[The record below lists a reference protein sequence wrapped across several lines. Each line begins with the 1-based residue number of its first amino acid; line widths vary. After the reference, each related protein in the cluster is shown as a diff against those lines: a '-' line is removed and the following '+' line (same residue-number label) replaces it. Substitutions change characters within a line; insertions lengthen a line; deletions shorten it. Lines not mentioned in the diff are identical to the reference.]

1 MDVDFLVK
9 IKAEQI
15 SRAERSSTRIM
26 EGAGGYLDFLTDKR
40 NRSYLKFYVGQSRDL
55 LIRIHEHYL
64 RLTRGDVSSL
74 HYYICALGGENRSF
88 NFIRLFRSPRD
99 FCSDQILTD
108 EDISMFMNVFE
119 AAFGLAFGSLPGNVH
134 DVLLGDGA
142 RQGMQMNM
150 HLNVLNPLEQRSRIT
165 PAEAKDAREQMNSS
179 TDPEIQGWVS
189 FRQEVLRLSPKTN
202 RKFVSFAE
210 LRATYLSLMQK
221 DFPMITNITDFASKE
236 LQPRSE
242 MFGVQE
248 ACQKT
253 FSKVRKE
260 HGLDDT
266 FEIPVGSLSRSLAV
280 VYGFSKRFSRS
291 EASIDPH
298 NALHQFLLDKVG
310 LTPDNSLVWSSNFGL
325 SSASETSDSGNFR
338 SLCSDLDDLMMK
350 MLAASSAKVIVVCG
364 KYTQQLIQN
373 NAKRLEIL
381 GPYQMRLSH
390 QEVSISFDAD
400 KDQLRRICQP
410 EKSHIYYNN
419 TPLIVGPPFS
429 GGFRCICSSTIYI
442 HAPELFDVLYGNGW
456 VRRRKMSL
464 CLKLAA
470 MLLKAENLNY
480 RFYEIANARAAVFN
494 AIIRE
499 RRGGTVTPASV
510 EEIAKDWLC
519 RQGFES
525 SQDLTEL
532 ADINSGLLC
541 KSLHMLLFV
550 LTTAYHRENQA
561 KQAPP
566 GPEKAHTSTSRTE
579 GFPQEK
585 MDAVR
590 QLWLR
595 KMEKKYPEKLLPS
608 AISGTLQEQRE
619 KEELRQEMAD
629 DALLGKDLGQEVGQA
644 DIEIALET
652 EKDIFPAGSWSDY
665 NSISREDG
673 ITEIDKPV
681 ADAEAQ
687 VEKEI
692 LRARKRIRRNAA
704 TNRITAEVRA
714 LVNQGLSFE
723 QVRQEL
729 QDCAADTV
737 RRPYYR
743 KDVLGAQLPRLVG
756 GDPPRRKQSS

>member
-1 MDVDFLVK
+1 MSTEIRDFPNLETLFRGMMRSFLSSNDNLVREYGRFLNTKSTTVDLHHLFLQCIEPEIKYLEGRKVDVDLLLK

-26 EGAGGYLDFLTDKR
+26 QGAGGYLDFLTDKA

-119 AAFGLAFGSLPGNVH
+119 AAFGLPFRSLPGNVH

-142 RQGMQMNM
+142 RQGIQMNM

-210 LRATYLSLMQK
+210 LRATYLSLMQR

-236 LQPRSE
+236 IRPRSE

-253 FSKVRKE
+253 FSKLRKE

-266 FEIPVGSLSRSLAV
+266 FEIPVGSLSGSLAV
-280 VYGFSKRFSRS
+280 VYGFSKRLSRS
-291 EASIDPH
+291 EASVDPH
-298 NALHQFLLDKVG
+298 KALHQFLLDKVG

-400 KDQLRRICQP
+400 KDQLRRI
-410 EKSHIYYNN
+410 
-419 TPLIVGPPFS
+419 
-429 GGFRCICSSTIYI
+429 YI
-442 HAPELFDVLYGNGW
+442 HAPELFDVLYGDGW

-470 MLLKAENLNY
+470 MLLKAENLNH
-480 RFYEIANARAAVFN
+480 RFYEIANARAAVFS

-499 RRGGTVTPASV
+499 RRGGTVTPASI
-510 EEIAKDWLC
+510 EENARDWLC

-525 SQDLTEL
+525 SQDVTEF

-550 LTTAYHRENQA
+550 LRTAYHRENQA

-579 GFPQEK
+579 GFPREK

-608 AISGTLQEQRE
+608 AISETLQEQRE

-629 DALLGKDLGQEVGQA
+629 DALLGKDTGQEVGQA
-644 DIEIALET
+644 DIEIAVET
-652 EKDIFPAGSWSDY
+652 EKDVFSAGSWSDY

-692 LRARKRIRRNAA
+692 LRA
-704 TNRITAEVRA
+704 
-714 LVNQGLSFE
+714 
-723 QVRQEL
+723 
-729 QDCAADTV
+729 
-737 RRPYYR
+737 
-743 KDVLGAQLPRLVG
+743 
-756 GDPPRRKQSS
+756 